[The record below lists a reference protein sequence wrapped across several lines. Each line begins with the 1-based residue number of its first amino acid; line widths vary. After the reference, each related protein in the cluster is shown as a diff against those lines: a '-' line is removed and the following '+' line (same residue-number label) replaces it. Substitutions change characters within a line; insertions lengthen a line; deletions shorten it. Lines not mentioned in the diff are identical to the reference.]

1 MLIEQGQQASQAGD
15 HALALQRAEQA
26 MAIQVTPSL
35 RLFYARELVV
45 ATRPADAFSQA
56 EACVREAER
65 DASVPNREA
74 LMEGCRAIA
83 QETRASLGML
93 TVNIGGARP
102 QALTVTVSGRPLA
115 EALIGVPSAVNPG
128 RVVVEASAR
137 GFHTVR
143 REVEVGRGA
152 SESVTLDM
160 VVDPH
165 VPVGSGAQGLGDDDD
180 NGPART
186 QFRTRPL
193 SIGAVV
199 VTAAGGVV
207 LASAGLFF
215 ALRQGGFGSCVVM
228 GDTVSC
234 PDAPQAEQ
242 LRTRADNIELM
253 NTLTNVALIGGTVI
267 LAGGVAWLAADRATA
282 REQVTVSR
290 RRTLPRFALA
300 ADARTVGVVV
310 GGAW

>member
-15 HALALQRAEQA
+15 HVLALQRAEQA

-65 DASVPNREA
+65 DASVPNRDA

-128 RVVVEASAR
+128 QIVVEASAR

-165 VPVGSGAQGLGDDDD
+165 VPVGSGAQGLGEG
-180 NGPART
+180 NSSTPRT
-186 QFRTRPL
+186 ETRTRPL

-234 PDAPQAEQ
+234 PDAQQAEQ